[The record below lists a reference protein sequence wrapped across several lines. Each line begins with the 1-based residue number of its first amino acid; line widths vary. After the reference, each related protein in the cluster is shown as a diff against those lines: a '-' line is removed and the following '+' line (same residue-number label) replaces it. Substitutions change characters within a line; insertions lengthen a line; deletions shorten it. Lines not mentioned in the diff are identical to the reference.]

1 MQRFCAHLMTHKSDH
16 HKNTPSPLHST
27 THSKMNLLKFA
38 SLMTAA
44 TTNDNNLLPSF
55 MKMQKDDANA
65 AAEAKCMDKG
75 VSFLVFTILSLCI
88 IFIYSSSRSCSIH
101 HNILLT
107 PVYLYLIRSKRC
119 AAYTNTPPTDS
130 RDVLSV

>member
-1 MQRFCAHLMTHKSDH
+1 
-16 HKNTPSPLHST
+16 
-27 THSKMNLLKFA
+27 MNLLKFA

-75 VSFLVFTILSLCI
+75 VSVFMILSL
-88 IFIYSSSRSCSIH
+88 R
-101 HNILLT
+101 
-107 PVYLYLIRSKRC
+107 LI
-119 AAYTNTPPTDS
+119 
-130 RDVLSV
+130 